1 MVPAVIHYH
10 EKFRE
15 GSLKK
20 TPRRFRKT
28 PWRFGKR
35 LGVFGKRLGV
45 FGKRL
50 GVFGKRLGVFF
61 GADPS
66 LDIRLCFGRL
76 N

>member
-20 TPRRFRKT
+20 RQ
-28 PWRFGKR
+28 
-35 LGVFGKRLGV
+35 GV